1 LDGREVR
8 LANGGIPGFGSALA
22 YFPREGLTVVVLGNL
37 TPLDGHDPTRIQD
50 VRDALARTALA
61 HLPPPPPATEACNVD
76 VYSVGAD
83 GSGLQRLTSHPL
95 VDASQAA
102 WSPDGRRILFGSNR
116 DGDFEVYV
124 MDVDGSNQTNL
135 TRDPASDDSASWSP
149 DGTSIAFAS
158 DRDGDY
164 EIYVMNADGSEARQ
178 LTMNDVE
185 DASPA
190 WSPDGTRIGF
200 TRGEGGSGSRDLYLM
215 SPDGSSVA
223 RLTSEGDIAWWP
235 PTWSPDGTRI
245 ACETGNP
252 RYPYNGQI
260 DAIEADGSGRVTVVA
275 DPAGDHHPAWGQ
287 DGRIAFTSD
296 GDIFAIRLDGSERV
310 RITSGWPQ
318 DLAPA
323 WSPDVTRIAFSS
335 ERLEPVG

>member
-1 LDGREVR
+1 MAFYFFVFFFQAEDGIRD
-8 LANGGIPGFGSALA
+8 
-22 YFPREGLTVVVLGNL
+22 LTVTGVQ
-37 TPLDGHDPTRIQD
+37 TC
-50 VRDALARTALA
+50 AL
-61 HLPPPPPATEACNVD
+61 PIC
-76 VYSVGAD
+76 
-83 GSGLQRLTSHPL
+83 SGLQRLTSHPL

-178 LTMNDVE
+178 LTMIDVE
-185 DASPA
+185 VASPA

-245 ACETGNP
+245 ACETGTP

-260 DAIEADGSGRVTVVA
+260 DAI
-275 DPAGDHHPAWGQ
+275 
-287 DGRIAFTSD
+287 
-296 GDIFAIRLDGSERV
+296 
-310 RITSGWPQ
+310 
-318 DLAPA
+318 
-323 WSPDVTRIAFSS
+323 
-335 ERLEPVG
+335 